1 MKFTIA
7 ELKQI
12 IKEEMRA
19 VLSES
24 EDDAEKAFAGMKE
37 LPEEARQIAGDVRKQ
52 IVDTAAT
59 LQGLDP
65 MSLASIIAGLI
76 SADGSDYKF

>member
-24 EDDAEKAFAGMKE
+24 EDDAEKAIAAMKE
-37 LPEEARQIAGDVRKQ
+37 IPEEARQIAGDVRKQ